1 MLVLL
6 TYIIVELAF
15 VELDDI
21 ENFLCLLKLFDDLK
35 VLQTVLRLDSSL
47 TGCNE
52 LLQNRLAL
60 FTLTHRDQQVC
71 VQGLAL
77 AWLTEDKL
85 VHFSDQ
91 LSIRN
96 AASTPS
102 VHTEVTL

>member
-1 MLVLL
+1 MDNLPDLCDIRTDGRHIERVVCKLQISDSFSMLVLL

-60 FTLTHRDQQVC
+60 FTLTH
-71 VQGLAL
+71 
-77 AWLTEDKL
+77 
-85 VHFSDQ
+85 
-91 LSIRN
+91 
-96 AASTPS
+96 
-102 VHTEVTL
+102 